1 MFCNN
6 CGCELADNATFC
18 SKCGKKIKN
27 TIQVYVRDKKT
38 GTSIAL
44 VLTFILTGLGSIYA
58 GNTKK
63 GLALL
68 ILRVLFAA
76 LAIFSNIFGIL
87 SVLVWVYGFYEV
99 YNDVQ
104 IANRNSS
111 PNLINDFKN
120 WNQQNKIIA
129 ILIICAILIL
139 TLNSFTIFSSTDSYY
154 SDDSELPAM
163 KATAMITIRHITEVW
178 IHHLIHLPKMI
189 LTPIMTMETILMLM
203 IIWNQKVMIKII
215 SSYSFIVKF

>member
-1 MFCNN
+1 MFCDN
-6 CGCELADNATFC
+6 CGCKLADNATFC

-27 TIQVYVRDKKT
+27 KNIY
-38 GTSIAL
+38 IAL
-44 VLTFILTGLGSIYA
+44 ILTFILTGLGSIYA

-87 SVLVWVYGFYEV
+87 SVLVWIYGFYEV

-139 TLNSFTIFSSTDSYY
+139 TINTFTIFSSTDSYSPGD
-154 SDDSELPAM
+154 SD
-163 KATAMITIRHITEVW
+163 
-178 IHHLIHLPKMI
+178 
-189 LTPIMTMETILMLM
+189 
-203 IIWNQKVMIKII
+203 N
-215 SSYSFIVKF
+215 SSYESYSYESPSSHYKGVDTSPDTLAKNNPGSYYDYYEYGDNPDVDDYLESEGYD

>member
-27 TIQVYVRDKKT
+27 KNIY
-38 GTSIAL
+38 IAL

-189 LTPIMTMETILMLM
+189 LTPIMTIMNTETILMLM

>member
-1 MFCNN
+1 MDFCSECGSMILNGSKCPM
-6 CGCELADNATFC
+6 CGCIKTAET
-18 SKCGKKIKN
+18 KEVKKTPQPEKKIKN
-27 TIQVYVRDKKT
+27 KNIY
-38 GTSIAL
+38 IAL

-63 GLALL
+63 GLTLL

-76 LAIFSNIFGIL
+76 LAFFSNIFGIL

-129 ILIICAILIL
+129 ILII
-139 TLNSFTIFSSTDSYY
+139 
-154 SDDSELPAM
+154 
-163 KATAMITIRHITEVW
+163 
-178 IHHLIHLPKMI
+178 
-189 LTPIMTMETILMLM
+189 
-203 IIWNQKVMIKII
+203 
-215 SSYSFIVKF
+215 

>member
-1 MFCNN
+1 MICNN

-27 TIQVYVRDKKT
+27 KNIY
-38 GTSIAL
+38 IAL

-68 ILRVLFAA
+68 IFRVLFSA
-76 LAIFSNIFGIL
+76 LAFFSNIFGIL

-139 TLNSFTIFSSTDSYY
+139 TLNSLISFSSTDSY
-154 SDDSELPAM
+154 SPGDS
-163 KATAMITIRHITEVW
+163 ATSNHV
-178 IHHLIHLPKMI
+178 
-189 LTPIMTMETILMLM
+189 
-203 IIWNQKVMIKII
+203 
-215 SSYSFIVKF
+215 SYSYDSYPSHYKGVDTSPDTIAKNDPDSYYDYYEYGDYPDIDDYLESEGYD

>member
-1 MFCNN
+1 MICNN

-27 TIQVYVRDKKT
+27 KNIY
-38 GTSIAL
+38 IAL
-44 VLTFILTGLGSIYA
+44 ILTFILTGLGSIYA

-63 GLALL
+63 GLTLL

-76 LAIFSNIFGIL
+76 LAFFSNIFGIL

-139 TLNSFTIFSSTDSYY
+139 TLNYVSYSYESPSSHYRGVDTSPDTLAKNDPDSYY
-154 SDDSELPAM
+154 DYYEYGDNPDVDDYLESEG
-163 KATAMITIRHITEVW
+163 
-178 IHHLIHLPKMI
+178 
-189 LTPIMTMETILMLM
+189 
-203 IIWNQKVMIKII
+203 
-215 SSYSFIVKF
+215 YD

>member
-1 MFCNN
+1 MRKEN
-6 CGCELADNATFC
+6 
-18 SKCGKKIKN
+18 KKQKHIHCTDTDIHTDRTWFSLCRKY
-27 TIQVYVRDKKT
+27 Q
-38 GTSIAL
+38 
-44 VLTFILTGLGSIYA
+44 
-58 GNTKK
+58 K
-63 GLALL
+63 GLTLL

-76 LAIFSNIFGIL
+76 LSFFSNIFGIL

-104 IANRNSS
+104 IANGNSS

-154 SDDSELPAM
+154 SDDSD
-163 KATAMITIRHITEVW
+163 T
-178 IHHLIHLPKMI
+178 
-189 LTPIMTMETILMLM
+189 
-203 IIWNQKVMIKII
+203 
-215 SSYSFIVKF
+215 SSYGSYSYDNYPSHYRGVDTSPDTIAKNDPDSYYDYYEYGDNPDVDDYLESEGYD

>member
-6 CGCELADNATFC
+6 CGNELADNATFC

-27 TIQVYVRDKKT
+27 KNIY
-38 GTSIAL
+38 IAL
-44 VLTFILTGLGSIYA
+44 ILTFILTGLGSVYA

-68 ILRVLFAA
+68 ILRVVSAA
-76 LAIFSNIFGIL
+76 LAIISNIFGIL

-154 SDDSELPAM
+154 SDDSD
-163 KATAMITIRHITEVW
+163 T
-178 IHHLIHLPKMI
+178 
-189 LTPIMTMETILMLM
+189 
-203 IIWNQKVMIKII
+203 
-215 SSYSFIVKF
+215 SSYGSYSYDSYPSHYRGVDTSPDTLAKNDPGSYYDYYEYGDNPDVDDYLESEGYE